1 VNIVQPY
8 AKILKINGWEPTQD
22 AGLQALRFV
31 EFCARVSHA
40 SEDAQTPDSWR
51 RFIEFVVMTKGDWS
65 VTEHVNV
72 TVDFL
77 VDRGITH
84 ELVRHRLASYTQSS
98 TRFINYEKKVP
109 PTFIKPF
116 RGTGTDEETARAN
129 IAWENAIEC
138 CAISY
143 RELLR
148 LGMPPQIARSVLPN
162 ALSSRIIVTAN
173 LRSWRQ
179 ILIMRTTKETH
190 PQFREVSIPLLREFQ
205 DLIPILYADIEPEQQ
220 QSTAIA
226 RPR

>member
-1 VNIVQPY
+1 VNIVEPY
-8 AKILKINGWEPTQD
+8 AKILSIHGQVPSAR
-22 AGLQALRFV
+22 AGIDALRFV

-40 SEDAQTPDSWR
+40 SEDAQTEDSWK

-98 TRFINYEKKVP
+98 TRFINYAKKMP
-109 PTFIKPF
+109 PEFILPPDLKPESV
-116 RGTGTDEETARAN
+116 RSWEVGISRCEETYRQMLADG
-129 IAWENAIEC
+129 
-138 CAISY
+138 CA
-143 RELLR
+143 
-148 LGMPPQIARSVLPN
+148 PQIARSALPN
-162 ALSSRIIVTAN
+162 ALASRIVVTAN

-190 PQFREVSIPLLREFQ
+190 PQFRQVSISLLAEFKS
-205 DLIPILYADIEPEQQ
+205 LIPILYDDLVPEQMQ
-220 QSTAIA
+220 GEAIKKA
-226 RPR
+226 R